1 MNEQVNRA
9 EATASTEA
17 QIADA
22 ASGVPTSETADGGSG
37 STDGSFL
44 RFAATA
50 ILTRISSTLRSLI
63 LGVFGCLQSIEL
75 RLENWLKTDEEK
87 DWERRFREE
96 YRRK

>member
-1 MNEQVNRA
+1 MSESLKTNDQVNR
-9 EATASTEA
+9 
-17 QIADA
+17 DA
-22 ASGVPTSETADGGSG
+22 ASVVPTSATEDGGSG